1 MIAGG
6 GPWLA
11 WALLASVLL
20 VLALILLWWQQR
32 RLRACAR
39 QLQMHALEQHE
50 AVRIRAASE
59 ERERIFRNLH
69 DDLGAKLLQLIYS
82 ANSPEQ
88 ADLARAVLQDVRDVV
103 TRSRG
108 APGSLLEV
116 LGEIRSEAEQRL
128 RSVEIALDWQQ
139 PDDLPDPALDEG
151 QSLHLFRIVREA
163 ISNVIRHARAH
174 AIRVRMVSDSR
185 VLRLELI
192 DDGIGP
198 HSGQSAS
205 GRGKDNMRARARQLD
220 GDITWKGGTAGGT
233 KVLLSFPLPVP
244 PAAPQLHP

>member
-1 MIAGG
+1 MTVPGG
-6 GPWLA
+6 WLLWMTLGA
-11 WALLASVLL
+11 TIALLVALL
-20 VLALILLWWQQR
+20 LLWRQR
-32 RLRACAR
+32 RALQALAQRIEAQSRA
-39 QLQMHALEQHE
+39 QHE
-50 AVRIRAASE
+50 AIRTQAATA
-59 ERERIFRNLH
+59 ERERIYSNLH

-82 ANSPEQ
+82 AATPEQ
-88 ADLARAVLQDVRDVV
+88 ADLARSILQDVRDVV

-108 APGSLLEV
+108 APGSLLEI

-128 RSVEIALDWQQ
+128 RTVGIALDWQQ

-174 AIRVRMVSDSR
+174 ALRVRMASDGR
-185 VLRLELI
+185 ALRLELI

-198 HSGQSAS
+198 STSAG
-205 GRGKDNMRARARQLD
+205 GRGKDNMRARAQALD

-233 KVLLSFPLPVP
+233 KVLLSFPLPATV
-244 PAAPQLHP
+244 

>member
-1 MIAGG
+1 MSSGL
-6 GPWLA
+6 GPWLI
-11 WALLASVLL
+11 WVLLSGIALL
-20 VLALILLWWQQR
+20 LALVQIWRQQR
-32 RLRACAR
+32 RLRGYSR
-39 QLQMHALEQHE
+39 QWQAQVLEQQQ
-50 AVRIRAASE
+50 ALRARAAAE

-69 DDLGAKLLQLIYS
+69 DDLGAKLLQLIYTAS
-82 ANSPEQ
+82 TPEQ

-128 RSVEIALDWQQ
+128 RSVDISLDWQQ
-139 PDDLPDPALDEG
+139 PEDLPDPALDEG

-174 AIRVRMVSDSR
+174 AIRVRMASDLK

-198 HSGQSAS
+198 TPSQTGA

-233 KVLLSFPLPVP
+233 KVLLSFPLPTPQVP
-244 PAAPQLHP
+244 AHVHS